1 MSEKWY
7 LRTQDDTF
15 GPETRERLLEWA
27 KMGRIQPG
35 QEISNDGETWKPAV
49 EIPFLDMRWSIDI
62 GDGTPRG
69 PFNRHAAEALLKSG
83 RLPPGS
89 KLVEVPPAFEVAE
102 SAPTPEA
109 APDPDPS
116 PTVEPERAE
125 QEPEVKVVEKI
136 VKVPVEVIK
145 EVPVEKIVEKEVVK
159 EVPVEKVVERE
170 VRVEVPVEVIKEVP
184 VEKIVEKERIV
195 EVESPE
201 LLARAAALEAAVAA
215 AREEGAKALSEAQ
228 QERELAITTLR
239 AEGEKALSAAR
250 EQHEHELLAARQQGE
265 KALSA
270 AREQHEQELLAARQQ
285 GEQALSAARERHEQE
300 LLAARQQGEQ
310 ALSAERAESERTKK
324 ALEEAKR
331 ETLTLESEIRR
342 LPPNAKEAA
351 DTEAAVYWLMR
362 DEADDLERAIA
373 EEKAEA
379 EAAQKR
385 WHARA
390 DRLAARR
397 VEILKRIG
405 DDAKDM
411 KSRALRANPM
421 DPRTVQLRQE
431 LDALRLVAEKNSYES
446 GQRIKELTRA
456 LNEKTTEASRLAVQV
471 TDVKRLQDQIQELR
485 EKLQLRE
492 KELMAE
498 RQASEELRRST
509 EAAQQSLLK
518 RLSELESGL
527 PGGHTDQSREA
538 RAQASRFPSW
548 MQLKK

>member
-15 GPETRERLLEWA
+15 GPETRDRLLEWA

-89 KLVEVPPAFEVAE
+89 KIVEVPPAFEVAE
-102 SAPTPEA
+102 PAPAPEA
-109 APDPDPS
+109 TPDPAPAS
-116 PTVEPERAE
+116 AAEPAPAN

-159 EVPVEKVVERE
+159 EVPVEKIVEKEVVKEVPVEKIVERE

-215 AREEGAKALSEAQ
+215 AREEGAKALSAAQ
-228 QERELAITTLR
+228 QEREQAITTLR

-250 EQHEHELLAARQQGE
+250 EQHEQELLAARQRGE
-265 KALSA
+265 QALSA
-270 AREQHEQELLAARQQ
+270 EREQHEQELLATRQ
-285 GEQALSAARERHEQE
+285 R
-300 LLAARQQGEQ
+300 GEQ
-310 ALSAERAESERTKK
+310 ALSAERAESERAKK
-324 ALEEAKR
+324 ELEEAKR

-431 LDALRLVAEKNSYES
+431 LDALRLVAEKNAYES

-456 LNEKTTEASRLAVQV
+456 LNEKATEASRLAVQV
-471 TDVKRLQDQIQELR
+471 ADVKRLQDQIQELR
-485 EKLQLRE
+485 EKLQFRE

-498 RQASEELRRST
+498 RQASEELRRT
-509 EAAQQSLLK
+509 AEAAQQSLLK

-527 PGGHTDQSREA
+527 PGHTDQSREA
-538 RAQASRFPSW
+538 RAQASRFPAW

>member
-102 SAPTPEA
+102 PAPAPEA
-109 APDPDPS
+109 ASAPEPPPS
-116 PTVEPERAE
+116 AEPAQAE
-125 QEPEVKVVEKI
+125 QESEVKVVEKI

-159 EVPVEKVVERE
+159 EVPVEKIVERE

-201 LLARAAALEAAVAA
+201 LLARAAALEAEVAA
-215 AREEGAKALSEAQ
+215 AREEGAKALSAAQ
-228 QERELAITTLR
+228 QEREQAITTLR
-239 AEGEKALSAAR
+239 AE
-250 EQHEHELLAARQQGE
+250 GE

-285 GEQALSAARERHEQE
+285 GEQALSA
-300 LLAARQQGEQ
+300 
-310 ALSAERAESERTKK
+310 ERAESERTKK
-324 ALEEAKR
+324 ELEEAKR

-342 LPPNAKEAA
+342 LPSNAKEAA

-362 DEADDLERAIA
+362 DEADDLERALA

-411 KSRALRANPM
+411 KSRALRANPV

-431 LDALRLVAEKNSYES
+431 LDALRLVAEKSAYES
-446 GQRIKELTRA
+446 GQRIKDLTRA

-471 TDVKRLQDQIQELR
+471 ADVKRLQDQIQELR
-485 EKLQLRE
+485 ERLQLRE
-492 KELMAE
+492 KELMEE
-498 RQASEELRRST
+498 RQASEELRRVAAS
-509 EAAQQSLLK
+509 AQQSLLK
-518 RLSELESGL
+518 RLSELESSL
-527 PGGHTDQSREA
+527 PGHTDQSREA

>member
-15 GPETRERLLEWA
+15 GPETRDRLLEWA
-27 KMGRIQPG
+27 QMGRIQPG

-69 PFNRHAAEALLKSG
+69 PFNRRAAEALLKSG

-89 KLVEVPPAFEVAE
+89 KIVEVPPAFEVAE
-102 SAPTPEA
+102 SAPAPEVAPAPEPPPA
-109 APDPDPS
+109 A
-116 PTVEPERAE
+116 EPVQAE

-136 VKVPVEVIK
+136 VKVPVEVVK

-159 EVPVEKVVERE
+159 EVPVEKIVERE

-215 AREEGAKALSEAQ
+215 AREEGAKALS
-228 QERELAITTLR
+228 
-239 AEGEKALSAAR
+239 
-250 EQHEHELLAARQQGE
+250 
-265 KALSA
+265 
-270 AREQHEQELLAARQQ
+270 
-285 GEQALSAARERHEQE
+285 
-300 LLAARQQGEQ
+300 
-310 ALSAERAESERTKK
+310 AERAESERTKK
-324 ALEEAKR
+324 ELEEAKR

-342 LPPNAKEAA
+342 LPSNAKEAA

-397 VEILKRIG
+397 IEILKRIG

-431 LDALRLVAEKNSYES
+431 LDALRLVAEKSAYES
-446 GQRIKELTRA
+446 GQRIKDLTRA
-456 LNEKTTEASRLAVQV
+456 LNEKTTEASRLAAQV
-471 TDVKRLQDQIQELR
+471 ADVKRLQDQIQQLR
-485 EKLQLRE
+485 ERLQLRE
-492 KELMAE
+492 KELMEE
-498 RQASEELRRST
+498 RQASEELRQAA

-527 PGGHTDQSREA
+527 PGHTDQSREA